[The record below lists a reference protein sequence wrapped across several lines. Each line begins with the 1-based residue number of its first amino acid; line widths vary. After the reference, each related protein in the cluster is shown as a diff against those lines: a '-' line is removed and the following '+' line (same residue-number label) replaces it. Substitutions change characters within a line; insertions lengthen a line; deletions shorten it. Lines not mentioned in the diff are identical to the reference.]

1 MHFLRAR
8 RLSLVDGLA
17 TKTSLRPLAC
27 STDGTSASSA
37 LPTQRKRSEGGE
49 NIRPEANPASSPSP
63 LLQKPTNT
71 GAGASFI
78 ALAPQ
83 PGLSLLALLFQSA
96 SHPTLFPRS
105 LPLSLD
111 GRIKP
116 FSVFLHRNFSG
127 VYLRLP
133 LSPLVCPW
141 IHCQPSVRSTSVSF
155 GSTSKSPSRSRHW
168 WKRSKTRHE
177 SGKPNCC

>member
-8 RLSLVDGLA
+8 RLPLVDGIA

-37 LPTQRKRSEGGE
+37 LPTQRKRTEGGE
-49 NIRPEANPASSPSP
+49 SIRPEAKPASSPSP

-71 GAGASFI
+71 GVGTSSI
-78 ALAPQ
+78 APQ
-83 PGLSLLALLFQSA
+83 PGPSLLALLFQSA

-105 LPLSLD
+105 LSLHRWPD
-111 GRIKP
+111 QTLLR
-116 FSVFLHRNFSG
+116 FFLHRNFGG

-133 LSPLVCPW
+133 ISPLVCPW
-141 IHCQPSVRSTSVSF
+141 IHCQPSVCSTSVSF
-155 GSTSKSPSRSRHW
+155 GSTSNSPSRSRHW